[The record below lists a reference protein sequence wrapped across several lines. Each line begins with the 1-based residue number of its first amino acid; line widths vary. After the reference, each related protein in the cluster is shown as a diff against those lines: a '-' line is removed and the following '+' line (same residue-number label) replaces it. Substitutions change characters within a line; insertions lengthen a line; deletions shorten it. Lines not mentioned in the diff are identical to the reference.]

1 MTLNE
6 FLKEH
11 PGYGYLQVTVD
22 DNDIITIH
30 PSDRTNMTI
39 DSVKE
44 CQSRDPFCPSTKTSA
59 GYPIHGG
66 GPG

>member
-11 PGYGYLQVTVD
+11 PGYGMLQVLVD
-22 DNDIITIH
+22 DKDIITVY
-30 PSDRTNMTI
+30 PSNRTNMTI

-44 CQSRDPFCPSTKTSA
+44 CRSRDPFCDHWSKDPG
-59 GYPIHGG
+59 GYGG